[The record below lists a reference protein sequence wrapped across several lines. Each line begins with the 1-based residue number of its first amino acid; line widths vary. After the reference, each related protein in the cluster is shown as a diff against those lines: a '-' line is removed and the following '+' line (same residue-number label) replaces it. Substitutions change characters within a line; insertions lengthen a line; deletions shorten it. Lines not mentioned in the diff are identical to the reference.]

1 MVTKKEITP
10 EEAAAAGPEA
20 VSPTAT
26 TTEAPADAV
35 AADTTHAA
43 VAVADDVAVRHIIRT
58 HVLLAAGSAVIP
70 VVLLDDAVLAGVQLN
85 LLRELAKH
93 YSVDFRGDIGKAAIG
108 TLLATVAPATLGGS
122 LLGSFAF
129 RHTLK
134 AIPLVGPVLGLL
146 TQPAFNAAFTYAL
159 GKVFAQHF
167 ASGGTFLTFDPAKVT
182 DFFKEKFN
190 EVRGKSAQAAA
201 AVA

>member
-1 MVTKKEITP
+1 MVTKKELTP

-20 VSPTAT
+20 VSPTAA
-26 TTEAPADAV
+26 EPPAAPAET
-35 AADTTHAA
+35 TTHA
-43 VAVADDVAVRHIIRT
+43 AVADDVAVRHIIRT

-93 YSVDFRGDIGKAAIG
+93 YTVDFRGDIGKAAIG
-108 TLLATVAPATLGGS
+108 TLLATVAPAALGGS

-167 ASGGTFLTFDPAKVT
+167 ASGGTFLTFDPSKVT
-182 DFFKEKFN
+182 TFFKEKFD
-190 EVRGKSAQAAA
+190 EVRGKSAQATAA
-201 AVA
+201 AA

>member
-1 MVTKKEITP
+1 MVTKKELTP

-26 TTEAPADAV
+26 TTEAPAAP
-35 AADTTHAA
+35 AETTHAA

-93 YSVDFRGDIGKAAIG
+93 YAVDFRGDIGKAAIG

-190 EVRGKSAQAAA
+190 EVRGKSVQTAAA
-201 AVA
+201 AA